1 MYLRSD
7 SLVLAGGDDTA
18 LHSTEDR
25 GSSCLQPTLRRG
37 SAHQGQGTTFVVS
50 RAEHDGLTPLVI
62 VDHGL
67 EVLDELVVLDD
78 IVEVG
83 DGVVSMAGVVNTLT
97 MT

>member
-1 MYLRSD
+1 M
-7 SLVLAGGDDTA
+7 VG
-18 LHSTEDR
+18 
-25 GSSCLQPTLRRG
+25 
-37 SAHQGQGTTFVVS
+37 

-97 MT
+97 MTCQSRGRARRIRYAYRCLNHLDKIGSIEYRHDGIVRKQ